1 MKKITSD
8 DINRFLMGHDP
19 MEHIISIECT
29 YMDDTVFIIYRA
41 EDGTKRV
48 KLDDFKPFLW
58 AKNSVCI
65 RMFDGKRGTLK
76 RKLNSYGIGVKALTV
91 SNNPTDEVPER
102 LANGYKYLFY
112 AKRKMSYAQFNRFFD
127 EAGTPIYEKKKKPD
141 DKISSREFLSVP
153 PVEQYM
159 IATGKRLF
167 KGYDNYDDL
176 VRLQFDIETQGLNP
190 RIHALDQIGI
200 RTNKGYEKIITIT
213 GEGEER
219 KKNEL
224 KAMDEFLSILAELK
238 PDVIAGHN
246 SENFDWDF
254 FFVRAKVL
262 GSDFS
267 EMSLKYFKHAIF
279 KKKKEAVLKLGGE
292 VEYYH
297 PTIMWGHS
305 IIDSLH
311 AARRAQAIDSNMK
324 SSNLKYVTQ
333 YLKLKKEN
341 RVYVPGNDI
350 TTVWNEQDEHSY
362 AFNNNDGSWY
372 KITEEK
378 PLREGYEYTSG
389 KYIVER
395 YLLDDIWETDKIEL
409 KLNESNFLVGKMIP
423 TTFARAC
430 TMGTAAIWKLIM
442 LAWSYENDLAIPA
455 TAPNKK
461 FTGGLSRLLKTG
473 YVDRIVKLDYNSL
486 YPSVILT
493 WNISTPLDIL
503 NAMLAMLNYILT
515 EREKY
520 KELKA
525 DAGEK
530 CDEIEEKIKF
540 LKPDA
545 GEKTELKHELTYWKS
560 EKMANDKKQ
569 LPLKVLANSF
579 FGSLGCPAIFPWG
592 SLDSAEMTTCTSRQL
607 LRLMISHFKGLGNQC
622 KELGYE
628 PIVGDTD
635 GFNFQM
641 PKTFRYTEEH
651 PYISDGRG
659 RNSVKGKA
667 YVGVAADVAEFED
680 NYLNTAFNGGTK
692 KFGLGIDEWCDACIQ
707 FSRKNYADL
716 MPDGSVKLV
725 GNTIKS
731 RRMSGYLEEFIT
743 RGINLLLHNNGSQ
756 FLTEYYDYIER
767 IYNYQI
773 PVKDIASKGKIKKTL
788 DAYIKD
794 CSTLTKAG
802 TKKSRQA
809 WYELAINNH
818 LDVNISDT
826 IYYINTG
833 SKKSEASDVKKVS
846 HKFAVIDGQEVE
858 IKGKVTRQLLEPECE
873 KEGIPYKNLKTKEIN
888 ERLKKYITRE
898 SEEII
903 LNCKLVPTEV
913 INDEKDILCSE
924 LESLGYPPIEY
935 NVDKYIDQFN
945 KRVIPLLVC
954 FSPEIRDKILITN
967 PDDRNYFTKEES
979 MLVAGYPNK
988 QVDQDTYEAL
998 MTPERKEIEYW
1009 LKVGQTPPYVK
1020 ECGQDWDKLVSD
1032 YLAEKESESNELFE
1046 VENKKYLEA
1055 LEALTLAEKMEFE
1068 EEGKIPSA
1076 IDALMM
1082 LDSETMRLHFKKIP
1096 EKTPSTGGFIFDDIS
1111 VEKYEVEHYEG

>member
-91 SNNPTDEVPER
+91 SNNPADEVPER

-159 IATGKRLF
+159 IASGKRLF

-219 KKNEL
+219 KRNEL

-530 CDEIEEKIKF
+530 CDEIEEKIKL

-569 LPLKVLANSF
+569 LPLKIFANSF

-592 SLDSAEMTTCTSRQL
+592 TLDAAEMTTCISRQL
-607 LRLMISHFKGLGNQC
+607 LRLMISHFK
-622 KELGYE
+622 ELGYE
-628 PIVGDTD
+628 PIVGDSFTGDTPLLIKYNDSELIDIKPIEELIGETETD
-635 GFNFQM
+635 ALGREYDTSEKPYKVLCRSGWVTPEYIYRHKTDKPLYEVSEGNMSVTVTEDHSLFNDKQEKIK
-641 PKTFRYTEEH
+641 PSQINKETE
-651 PYISDGRG
+651 
-659 RNSVKGKA
+659 
-667 YVGVAADVAEFED
+667 
-680 NYLNTAFNGGTK
+680 L
-692 KFGLGIDEWCDACIQ
+692 
-707 FSRKNYADL
+707 
-716 MPDGSVKLV
+716 
-725 GNTIKS
+725 
-731 RRMSGYLEEFIT
+731 
-743 RGINLLLHNNGSQ
+743 
-756 FLTEYYDYIER
+756 EYYTDTTQER
-767 IYNYQI
+767 E
-773 PVKDIASKGKIKKTL
+773 VVLSSK
-788 DAYIKD
+788 
-794 CSTLTKAG
+794 
-802 TKKSRQA
+802 Q
-809 WYELAINNH
+809 
-818 LDVNISDT
+818 
-826 IYYINTG
+826 
-833 SKKSEASDVKKVS
+833 
-846 HKFAVIDGQEVE
+846 VITSA
-858 IKGKVTRQLLEPECE
+858 KML
-873 KEGIPYKNLKTKEIN
+873 KNGFLNRVPT
-888 ERLKKYITRE
+888 
-898 SEEII
+898 SI
-903 LNCKLVPTEV
+903 LNANAECKNIFLQ
-913 INDEKDILCSE
+913 E
-924 LESLGYPPIEY
+924 LG
-935 NVDKYIDQFN
+935 
-945 KRVIPLLVC
+945 
-954 FSPEIRDKILITN
+954 
-967 PDDRNYFTKEES
+967 
-979 MLVAGYPNK
+979 
-988 QVDQDTYEAL
+988 
-998 MTPERKEIEYW
+998 
-1009 LKVGQTPPYVK
+1009 
-1020 ECGQDWDKLVSD
+1020 DWDYSHCSKTCR
-1032 YLAEKESESNELFE
+1032 AG
-1046 VENKKYLEA
+1046 VEFLRK
-1055 LEALTLAEKMEFE
+1055 
-1068 EEGKIPSA
+1068 
-1076 IDALMM
+1076 
-1082 LDSETMRLHFKKIP
+1082 
-1096 EKTPSTGGFIFDDIS
+1096 
-1111 VEKYEVEHYEG
+1111 